1 MPGIGGQ
8 WLKKVILNIPT
19 SGIKGHFHDNVAR
32 TTETKSFN
40 KLFTGHMHK
49 EFDYLYYGEYWFN
62 FYLNQVYK
70 HLHLRMNIFS
80 TQSYE
85 KCFLQCVTEAHMIEF
100 RSLADRAF
108 FKFEDLLCNPEK
120 FLWCVHQLQGQLQVE
135 KISQESFFNSRKHYF
150 STCVDVND
158 SYNNTDNIFYICY
171 ALGELKCV
179 GFTPTHFLIN
189 DPTNREKCLEYIHQH
204 RKYLMSDIPVYHFN
218 SAVTMP
224 NFTTT

>member
-1 MPGIGGQ
+1 MINLSYVPGIGGN
-8 WLKKVILNIPT
+8 WLKKIVLNIPII
-19 SGIKGHFHDNVAR
+19 GIAGHFHSPHIP
-32 TTETKSFN
+32 TKQLAIN
-40 KLFTGHMHK
+40 HDLVK
-49 EFDYLYYGEYWFN
+49 FDYLYYGEHWFN
-62 FYLNQVYK
+62 FYLNQIYK
-70 HLHLRMNIFS
+70 LCHLDMNMFS
-80 TQSYE
+80 TLSYE
-85 KCFLQCVTEAHMIEF
+85 KCFLQCVTEAHLLKF

-108 FKFEDLLCNPEK
+108 FKFEDLLFDPEK

-135 KISQESFFNSRKHYF
+135 KVGQESFFNSRKAFF

-158 SYNNTDNIFYICY
+158 SYNNTNNIFYICY

-179 GFTPTHFLIN
+179 GFTPTNFLIN

-204 RKYLMSDIPVYHFN
+204 RKYLMLDIPVYHFN